1 MRKFLT
7 AIVIVSTIAT
17 SAMAADTFSGALLN
31 SVQRKIDNTA
41 APVVNKEREIKAKQE
56 ALDPRNKIQSTKDQ
70 QQALVDKKKQQIQ
83 AQKDLLNNQKNELK
97 NIFTVK

>member
-1 MRKFLT
+1 MKKILAAAILT
-7 AIVIVSTIAT
+7 LMISSSAI
-17 SAMAADTFSGALLN
+17 AADTFSGALLN
-31 SVQRKIDNTA
+31 SVQKKIDNTA
-41 APVVNKEREIKAKQE
+41 APVVNKEKEIKAKQE

-97 NIFTVK
+97 NIFTIK